1 VLRSTVSSIG
11 FNDLNKRGSVA
22 GKMAGT
28 SVNIIPSY
36 ELTKEELRDKTIER
50 EIDVKQKI
58 INKIN
63 PSL

>member
-1 VLRSTVSSIG
+1 MG
-11 FNDLNKRGSVA
+11 VA